1 MNNKII
7 KLDGADWTQ
16 SEIQTLVDSIKKGF
30 GNYDV
35 AYDEFKDINYFD
47 FENITLILYNS
58 KKSEN
63 DYWLIIIAMLSFQ

>member
-7 KLDGADWTQ
+7 KLDGADWTK
-16 SEIQTLVDSIKKGF
+16 SEIQTLIDSIKKGF

-35 AYDEFKDINYFD
+35 SYDEFKDIEYFD
-47 FENITLILYNS
+47 YMLNITLILYNS

-63 DYWLIIIAMLSFQ
+63 DY